1 MSLLDKA
8 VDKLTI
14 DAVAEFAEHMLAD
27 ARAGRAREIV
37 RKSDVDHGTSSNSRR
52 LANSSSRIA
61 FSASNTSAR

>member
-27 ARAGRAREIV
+27 ARAGRSTTFKLPSQRP
-37 RKSDVDHGTSSNSRR
+37 R
-52 LANSSSRIA
+52 
-61 FSASNTSAR
+61 FF

>member
-27 ARAGRAREIV
+27 ARAGRSTAFDPKTTV
-37 RKSDVDHGTSSNSRR
+37 SFVNLSR
-52 LANSSSRIA
+52 N
-61 FSASNTSAR
+61 